1 MPENAVPEPA
11 VTRSAKG
18 YLIDKVKKMLIIQ
31 KIKNFIKEIRSLR
44 DSSRE
49 IKSLSEAS
57 TLLSESQK
65 ELNRA
70 HRYFDAGLIKETGK
84 ILDRVQ
90 ELQSEIDELL
100 ED

>member
-1 MPENAVPEPA
+1 MFI
-11 VTRSAKG
+11 T
-18 YLIDKVKKMLIIQ
+18 Q
-31 KIKNFIKEIRSLR
+31 KIKNFFEEIRSLR
-44 DSSRE
+44 DSSKE
-49 IKSLSEAS
+49 IKSLSKAS
-57 TLLSESQK
+57 ALLAESQK